1 MAKKTDMQALKQ
13 LAKSLLFFDPVD
25 TEYAPLV
32 IKHPFTDS
40 GIVALPQS
48 DGSLGIG
55 NILENP
61 EDLKAW
67 RKQQAKI
74 IDQAETPFQ
83 IAFRITNSY
92 AFGFLKYAQPHLSKD
107 DLSQLLAYMWIHT
120 EAPNSDPN
128 LSKAKLVSMFKAADP
143 TVIMND
149 EDYLQ
154 FKTLDENLTV
164 YRGVTSFNADNIKAL
179 SWTLD
184 PDKAFWFAH
193 RFGENGT
200 VYEAQI
206 SKEHVYAYFGGRGE
220 SEVIVD
226 PKYLT
231 DITQV
236 EEQGE
241 GFVMN
246 LQ

>member
-1 MAKKTDMQALKQ
+1 MKRKTDMQALKQ
-13 LAKSLLFFDPVD
+13 LAKTFLLFDPVD
-25 TEYAPLV
+25 TDYAPIV

-40 GIVALPQS
+40 GIVALPKT
-48 DGSLGIG
+48 DGDPGIG
-55 NILENP
+55 NIIENP

-67 RKQQAKI
+67 RKQQSKI
-74 IDQAETPFQ
+74 IEQAETPFQ

-92 AFGFLKYAQPHLSKD
+92 AFGFLKYAEPLLSKE

-128 LSKAKLVSMFKAADP
+128 LSKTKLVSMFKAADP
-143 TVIMND
+143 TVMMDD

-193 RFGENGT
+193 RFGEEGT

-206 SKEHVYAYFGGRGE
+206 SKEHVYAFFGCRGE

-241 GFVMN
+241 GFAMN

>member
-74 IDQAETPFQ
+74 ID
-83 IAFRITNSY
+83 
-92 AFGFLKYAQPHLSKD
+92 
-107 DLSQLLAYMWIHT
+107 
-120 EAPNSDPN
+120 
-128 LSKAKLVSMFKAADP
+128 
-143 TVIMND
+143 
-149 EDYLQ
+149 
-154 FKTLDENLTV
+154 
-164 YRGVTSFNADNIKAL
+164 
-179 SWTLD
+179 
-184 PDKAFWFAH
+184 H

>member
-1 MAKKTDMQALKQ
+1 MAKKTNMQALKQ

-25 TEYAPLV
+25 TEYAPIV

-48 DGSLGIG
+48 DGSSGIG

-61 EDLKAW
+61 DDLLVW
-67 RKQQAKI
+67 RKLQAKI
-74 IDQAETPFQ
+74 IDRAETPFQ

-107 DLSQLLAYMWIHT
+107 DLSQLLAYMWVHT

-128 LSKAKLVSMFKAADP
+128 LSKTKLVSMFKAADP
-143 TVIMND
+143 TVIMDD

-154 FKTLDENLTV
+154 FRMPDENLTV

-241 GFVMN
+241 GFAMAPM
-246 LQ
+246 